1 MAGFGGSVKL
11 TGESEYRNAL
21 KMCTQ
26 SLREMASAQQASAA
40 QFSASD
46 KSTSALTTRQEQL
59 NAILAKQKG
68 ALSDITAAYNAF
80 ASKVQDQVEKHK
92 ALQDQ
97 YNKDPSL
104 SILITCSCLFLPL
117 YH

>member
-21 KMCTQ
+21 RMCTQ

-46 KSTSALTTRQEQL
+46 KSISAVVTREQQL
-59 NAILAKQKG
+59 NAILAKQKSVL
-68 ALSDITAAYNAF
+68 ADVTASYNSF
-80 ASKVQDQVEKHK
+80 AVKVKEQADRHK
-92 ALQDQ
+92 AIAI
-97 YNKDPSL
+97 K
-104 SILITCSCLFLPL
+104 
-117 YH
+117 